1 MTTRHPPPHPLWRWA
16 SPRQFLALTERVL
29 PSLWATAAATLAL
42 GLLLGLVL
50 APTDRQQ
57 GEAYRILYLHVP
69 AAWIAMVSYAA
80 MAFWGLLGLSFHTRL
95 SFVLMRALAPTGALF
110 AALTLLTGSIW
121 GRPTW
126 GTWWVWD
133 ARLTSM
139 LLLFFLYLG
148 FLALTA
154 AIDDTRRA
162 DRAGAVLALVGVL
175 NLPVLYFSV
184 TWWNTLH
191 QGASLQIGRSAID
204 SRMLVAL
211 LVCTGGFW
219 LYAVAAVLSRARLNL
234 RAREA
239 QAARWDIP
247 GSSPAH
253 NPTNT
258 AAATPPVTRLSG
270 VRP

>member
-1 MTTRHPPPHPLWRWA
+1 MDAMSTPTPHPLWRWA
-16 SPRQFLALTERVL
+16 SPRQFLALSGRVL
-29 PSLWATAAATLAL
+29 PALWATALATLAL

-80 MAFWGLLGLSFHTRL
+80 MAFWGLLGLSFNTRL

-110 AALTLLTGSIW
+110 AALTLITGSLW

-139 LLLFFLYLG
+139 LLLFFLSLG

-191 QGASLQIGRSAID
+191 QGASLQVGRSAID

-211 LVCTGGFW
+211 LVCTAGFW
-219 LYAVAAVLSRARLNL
+219 LYAVAAVLSRARLDL

-239 QAARWDIP
+239 QAARWNL
-247 GSSPAH
+247 PAAH
-253 NPTNT
+253 
-258 AAATPPVTRLSG
+258 AARPPMTRLSG
-270 VRP
+270 VRT